1 MQQDELHYSGTDDAR
16 STNHRFAHIPRLA
29 TPEVA
34 EGNFPTKRHES
45 ARGHSMVD
53 EVEHFSAIANMAVR
67 QCDCLMETD
76 RVMPLVS
83 GSIIVLCYSKRQTL
97 CL

>member
-1 MQQDELHYSGTDDAR
+1 MNFTILVLTTQEIRTTVLPTFRGLERPKLRKEISLRNATSHDA
-16 STNHRFAHIPRLA
+16 H
-29 TPEVA
+29 
-34 EGNFPTKRHES
+34 
-45 ARGHSMVD
+45 GHSMVD
-53 EVEHFSAIANMAVR
+53 EVEHFSAIGNMTVR
-67 QCDCLMETD
+67 QCDCLIETE